1 MPRPASEASLLSLA
15 RALDLSTATVSNAFN
30 RPERVGAATLER
42 ILAEADRIGYAG
54 PDPAARQLR
63 RGRADAIGLVLT
75 DALPFAFEDHA
86 AVGFLAGVAQAC
98 EETGRSLVML
108 PSGSGSRSGSGSGSG
123 AVRSGGAASGSGQAS
138 GSGRSV
144 GAASDSP
151 VGSARVS
158 PAGAASGSPSGS
170 ATVPPVGT
178 VSVPP
183 LGTVAIDGVIVYSVG
198 DREPV
203 LAAAQARRIPIV
215 VVDQPHAD
223 PAWDWVGI
231 DDRAVGVAVGEH
243 LAQLGHRRVGVVAPR
258 LSRARR
264 NGPVSPEEVSDYAV
278 LRARIEGLRAG
289 LAGRGADGR
298 GTGEY
303 GAHGGEMVVEVPI
316 EERTISSEQAGA
328 AGFAALMARHPALT
342 AVFCLSDELALGA
355 LARAA
360 ELGIDVPGEVSIVGV
375 DDIER
380 AAAVGLT
387 TIEQPLQAKGAVAG
401 RLLMARIDERLAGG
415 RPGPAQVRVL
425 PTTLHVR
432 TTTAPPR

>member
-1 MPRPASEASLLSLA
+1 MPRPASDASLLSLA
-15 RALDLSTATVSNAFN
+15 RALDLSTTTVSNAFN
-30 RPERVGAATLER
+30 RPERVGAATLAR
-42 ILAEADRIGYAG
+42 MLAEAERIGYAG

-86 AVGFLAGVAQAC
+86 AVGFLAGVAQVC
-98 EETGRSLVML
+98 EESGRSLVML
-108 PSGSGSRSGSGSGSG
+108 PSGRSEGLLVGVPS
-123 AVRSGGAASGSGQAS
+123 AARAS
-138 GSGRSV
+138 
-144 GAASDSP
+144 AS
-151 VGSARVS
+151 
-158 PAGAASGSPSGS
+158 
-170 ATVPPVGT
+170 
-178 VSVPP
+178 P
-183 LGTVAIDGVIVYSVG
+183 LGTVAIDGVIVYSVR
-198 DREPV
+198 DQEPL
-203 LAAAQARRIPIV
+203 LAAAKARRIPIV

-231 DDRAVGVAVGEH
+231 DDRGVGAAVGEH
-243 LAQLGHRRVGVVAPR
+243 LARLGHRRVGVIAPR

-264 NGPVSPEEVSDYAV
+264 NGPVLPDEVPDYAV
-278 LRARIEGLRAG
+278 LRARIEGLRAA
-289 LAGRGADGR
+289 LAS
-298 GTGEY
+298 
-303 GAHGGEMVVEVPI
+303 HGGSAEIRI

-328 AGFAALMARHPALT
+328 AGFQSLMGRDPSLT

-360 ELGIDVPGEVSIVGV
+360 ELGLDVPGRMSIVGV

-380 AAAVGLT
+380 AEPAGLT

-415 RPGPAQVRVL
+415 RPGPAQTRVL

-432 TTTAPPR
+432 TSTAPPA

>member
-1 MPRPASEASLLSLA
+1 MPRPASDASLLSLA

-42 ILAEADRIGYAG
+42 ILAEAERIGYSG

-86 AVGFLAGVAQAC
+86 AVGFLAGVAQTC

-108 PSGSGSRSGSGSGSG
+108 PSGSVSGSGSS
-123 AVRSGGAASGSGQAS
+123 SGSGS
-138 GSGRSV
+138 VRPV
-144 GAASDSP
+144 GAAAP
-151 VGSARVS
+151 LR
-158 PAGAASGSPSGS
+158 GAA
-170 ATVPPVGT
+170 
-178 VSVPP
+178 SVPP

-203 LAAAQARRIPIV
+203 LAAAQVRRIPIV
-215 VVDQPHAD
+215 VVDQPHAG

-231 DDRAVGVAVGEH
+231 DDRAVGVTVGEH
-243 LAQLGHRRVGVVAPR
+243 LAQLGHERVGVIAPR
-258 LSRARR
+258 LSQARR
-264 NGPVSPEEVSDYAV
+264 NGPVPRDAVPDYAV

-289 LAGRGADGR
+289 LA
-298 GTGEY
+298 
-303 GAHGGEMVVEVPI
+303 AHGSAAEVTI

-328 AGFAALMARHPALT
+328 AGFAALMARHPTLT

-360 ELGIDVPGEVSIVGV
+360 ELGIDVPGRVSIVGV

-380 AAAVGLT
+380 AEAVGLT

-415 RPGPAQVRVL
+415 RPGPAQARVL

-432 TTTAPPR
+432 STTAPPS